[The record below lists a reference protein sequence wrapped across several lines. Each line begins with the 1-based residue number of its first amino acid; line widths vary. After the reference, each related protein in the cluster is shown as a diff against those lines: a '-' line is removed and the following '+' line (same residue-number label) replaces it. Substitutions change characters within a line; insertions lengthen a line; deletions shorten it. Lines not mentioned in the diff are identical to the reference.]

1 MKFELNWLSGFRVLR
16 GCLKMM
22 TDNGR
27 TDGRRTHA
35 NAGGIDILIAQL
47 RAFGSGGLKCLIN
60 ASIYKKYIY

>member
-27 TDGRRTHA
+27 TDGRWTHA
-35 NAGGIDILIAQL
+35 NARGIDILMAQL
-47 RAFGSGGLKCLIN
+47 RAFGSGGPKYLIN
-60 ASIYKKYIY
+60 ASIYKQDIY